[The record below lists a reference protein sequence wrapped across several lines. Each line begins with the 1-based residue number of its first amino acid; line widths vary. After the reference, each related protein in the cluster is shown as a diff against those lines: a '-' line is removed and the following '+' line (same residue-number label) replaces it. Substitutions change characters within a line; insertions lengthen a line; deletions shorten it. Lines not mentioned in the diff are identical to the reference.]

1 MNNENSSYDIFG
13 QPQSSQYG
21 AETDDTRHSE
31 PSSTYEYVF
40 SQGVPPEE
48 PKKNGKKRRRF
59 FVGCVAVL
67 MCALLSFS
75 CGMFGALYAHVALSK
90 DESSS
95 YYSAPKKDQLYSKAE
110 EHLNKAESVGSPYGS
125 AGENVFSYS
134 QVAREVADSVVVIDA
149 QISSGSF
156 GYLHESA
163 GSGVIISESGYILTC
178 NHVVEN
184 AKKITVTLN
193 SGNVYEAA
201 LVGSDRSGDL
211 AVLLIEP
218 RETLTAAKQG
228 CSADL
233 VLGEQV
239 IAVGN
244 PLGVLGGTVTNG
256 IISATERTVSMS
268 DGTQMKLLQTNAAI
282 NSGNSGGG
290 LFNLAGQLVGIVN
303 AKYAAEGVEGLAFAI
318 PIDSAYAVECD
329 LIEHGY
335 VRGVADCGLELLDIT
350 RANLSGYRWCGI
362 DTVGVYVVSSEYT
375 DELKN
380 KDRIVSV
387 DATAVSTADEVQAI
401 VSQHKVGDSL
411 TFVVSRDGKEVS
423 VTVTLR
429 EYVPDSVKNNAN

>member
-13 QPQSSQYG
+13 QPQPSQNG
-21 AETDDTRHSE
+21 AEANEAQHSE
-31 PSSTYEYVF
+31 ATYEYVF
-40 SQGVPPEE
+40 SQGVPPTQ
-48 PKKNGKKRRRF
+48 PKKNGNRRHRF
-59 FVGCVAVL
+59 LVGCVAVL

-75 CGMFGALYAHVALSK
+75 CGMFGALYVQVALAK
-90 DESSS
+90 DGSS
-95 YYSAPKKDQLYSKAE
+95 YYSAPEKNKLYSDAQ
-110 EHLNKAESVGSPYGS
+110 EHLNKAEGVGSPYGS

-134 QVAREVADSVVVIDA
+134 QVALEVADSVVVIDA
-149 QISSGSF
+149 QIPSGSF

-163 GSGVIISESGYILTC
+163 GSGVVISESGYILTC

-201 LVGSDRSGDL
+201 LVGSDRTSDL

-218 RETLTAAKQG
+218 REALTAARQG
-228 CSADL
+228 SSADL

-239 IAVGN
+239 IAIGN

-350 RANLSGYRWCGI
+350 KANLNGYRWCGI

-375 DELKN
+375 DELQN
-380 KDRIVSV
+380 KDRIISV
-387 DATAVSTADEVQAI
+387 DGEAVSLADEVQAI
-401 VSQHKVGDSL
+401 VAQHKVGDSI
-411 TFVVSRDGKEVS
+411 TVVVSRDGRELS

-429 EYVPDSVKNNAN
+429 EYVPDSIKNKTD

>member
-13 QPQSSQYG
+13 QPQSSQN
-21 AETDDTRHSE
+21 DTKSNE
-31 PSSTYEYVF
+31 IQAPTATYEYVF
-40 SQGVPPEE
+40 SQGEPPVE
-48 PKKNGKKRRRF
+48 PKKREKKQHRF
-59 FVGCVAVL
+59 FVGCFAAL

-75 CGMFGALYAHVALSK
+75 CGMLGSLYAQVAFAK
-90 DESSS
+90 GGNG
-95 YYSAPKKDQLYSKAE
+95 YYSAPEQNKLHSSAGEHLDKAE
-110 EHLNKAESVGSPYGS
+110 GVGSIYGS

-134 QVAREVADSVVVIDA
+134 YVAREVADSVVVIDA
-149 QISSGSF
+149 QIPSGSF

-193 SGNVYEAA
+193 SGSIYEAA
-201 LVGSDRSGDL
+201 LVGSDRSSDL

-228 CSADL
+228 SSADL

-239 IAVGN
+239 VAVGN

-268 DGTQMKLLQTNAAI
+268 DGTTMKLLQTNAAI

-350 RANLSGYRWCGI
+350 RSNLSGYRWCGI

-375 DELKN
+375 NELKN
-380 KDRIVSV
+380 KDRIISV
-387 DATAVSTADEVQAI
+387 DGNTVSTAADVQSV
-401 VSQHKVGDSL
+401 VSQHKVGDSI
-411 TFVVSRDGKEVS
+411 TVVASRDGREVS
-423 VTVTLR
+423 VNITLR
-429 EYVPDSVKNNAN
+429 EYVPDNIKNNAD